1 QLARWND
8 TGMGYDPAAA
18 TIPQLLAGPVQ
29 RHPAAVA
36 LRRGPR
42 SLTYAELEALSNRL
56 AHALRA
62 RGISRGQLVG
72 LCLERSP
79 EMLVAQLAILKAGAA
94 YVPLDPAFPAER
106 LAYMA
111 QDAQLALL
119 LTQSSLTGL
128 LPWPRERTLLVD
140 ADAALLAAQP
150 DSPPPADELAARPED
165 AAYVIYTSGSTG
177 RPKGVVVP
185 HRAVVNFLLSMA
197 RAPGLS
203 ASDRLLAVTTLS
215 FDIAVLELLL
225 PLSVGAQIV
234 LASRDEAMDGQA
246 LCALL
251 LSSQATVMQAT
262 PATWR
267 MLVEAGWAG
276 SPAFKALIGGEPLP
290 PDLAAQLLE
299 RCGQLWNMYGP
310 TETTVWST
318 IMRITDARDITI
330 GRPIANT
337 QVHILDPRGQ
347 PCPIGV
353 PGEICIGG
361 DGVTLGYLRR
371 PELTAERFI
380 DDPWRPGARLYR
392 TGDRGRWRHDGLLE
406 HHGRM
411 DFQVKVRGYRIE
423 LGEIEANLATHPQ
436 VARNVVIVR
445 EDRPGDARLVAY
457 VVPRDEMPGAQAL
470 REHLRQSL
478 PEYML
483 PQHYV
488 QLQAIPLLPN
498 GKIDRKALPAP
509 TEASADASAPVRD
522 AAAPRTPAEAAFFDL
537 GGHSLLAMRAVG
549 EMEAALGSR
558 IPVRRLIFETLAQIA
573 ASMAPEAA
581 PPPRRSWLDR
591 LPRSR
596 RARARA
602 SVED

>member
-1 QLARWND
+1 
-8 TGMGYDPAAA
+8 
-18 TIPQLLAGPVQ
+18 
-29 RHPAAVA
+29 
-36 LRRGPR
+36 
-42 SLTYAELEALSNRL
+42 
-56 AHALRA
+56 
-62 RGISRGQLVG
+62 
-72 LCLERSP
+72 
-79 EMLVAQLAILKAGAA
+79 
-94 YVPLDPAFPAER
+94 
-106 LAYMA
+106 
-111 QDAQLALL
+111 
-119 LTQSSLTGL
+119 
-128 LPWPRERTLLVD
+128 
-140 ADAALLAAQP
+140 
-150 DSPPPADELAARPED
+150 
-165 AAYVIYTSGSTG
+165 
-177 RPKGVVVP
+177 
-185 HRAVVNFLLSMA
+185 
-197 RAPGLS
+197 
-203 ASDRLLAVTTLS
+203 
-215 FDIAVLELLL
+215 
-225 PLSVGAQIV
+225 
-234 LASRDEAMDGQA
+234 
-246 LCALL
+246 
-251 LSSQATVMQAT
+251 
-262 PATWR
+262 
-267 MLVEAGWAG
+267 
-276 SPAFKALIGGEPLP
+276 
-290 PDLAAQLLE
+290 
-299 RCGQLWNMYGP
+299 
-310 TETTVWST
+310 
-318 IMRITDARDITI
+318 
-330 GRPIANT
+330 
-337 QVHILDPRGQ
+337 
-347 PCPIGV
+347 V

-522 AAAPRTPAEAAFFDL
+522 AAAPRTPAEAAVAEIWKRLLGIEHVSPSDNFFDL

-558 IPVRRLIFETLAQIA
+558 IPVRRLIFESPRADRGLHGARSRT
-573 ASMAPEAA
+573 AA
-581 PPPRRSWLDR
+581 PALVAGPPASQPSRAGTRVRRGLKA
-591 LPRSR
+591 PRGTCHPPGR
-596 RARARA
+596 HPGP
-602 SVED
+602 